1 MAPRILALKVSR
13 AFRSPTRKQ
22 KIFLKG
28 QNQKTS
34 RLPLSDPA
42 MEKQMEAQ
50 NADTPQATQGRPIAS
65 WASILLDYFDQK
77 ARLLAVESKEA
88 SSHFIGLLV
97 LLGVILVSSPFQ
109 CVDVWGFF
117 FVSSRFATAFELG
130 LERFDLRRRPYA
142 SQCARIFCAQDAAP
156 EAGISD

>member
-1 MAPRILALKVSR
+1 MGLLITGRIPGIYFLSGSGTNSVLTLMAPRILALKVSR

-50 NADTPQATQGRPIAS
+50 NADTP
-65 WASILLDYFDQK
+65 
-77 ARLLAVESKEA
+77 
-88 SSHFIGLLV
+88 
-97 LLGVILVSSPFQ
+97 
-109 CVDVWGFF
+109 
-117 FVSSRFATAFELG
+117 
-130 LERFDLRRRPYA
+130 
-142 SQCARIFCAQDAAP
+142 
-156 EAGISD
+156 